1 MKEVDE
7 ESLNLT
13 NPKNSSMPISLEK
26 MKKSK
31 LFQNKTT
38 RKFHHDYKKSIS
50 KEKNNKL
57 KKKFFNLYI
66 INTQLQKH
74 NSNPLKKV

>member
-57 KKKFFNLYI
+57 KKKIF
-66 INTQLQKH
+66 
-74 NSNPLKKV
+74 